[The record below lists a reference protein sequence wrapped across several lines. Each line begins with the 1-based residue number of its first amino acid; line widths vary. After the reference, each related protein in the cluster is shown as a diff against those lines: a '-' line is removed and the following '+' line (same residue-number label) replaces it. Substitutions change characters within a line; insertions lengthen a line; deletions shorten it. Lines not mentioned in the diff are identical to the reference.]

1 MELKCPLPRRNPEM
15 VGSTHLTHATQ
26 PLPWTP
32 LIPHL
37 QRGEMSLGLP
47 WALLLVSH
55 PGIPATRVPRRARK
69 VAKKQ
74 SWLIFMAFWR
84 PSEERWQLTEL
95 LTPQFSDW
103 KRDKGSEG
111 NEEEKGLGSV
121 LYSVFNPHYLLS
133 CFSLLG

>member
-1 MELKCPLPRRNPEM
+1 MR
-15 VGSTHLTHATQ
+15 
-26 PLPWTP
+26 W
-32 LIPHL
+32 
-37 QRGEMSLGLP
+37 
-47 WALLLVSH
+47 
-55 PGIPATRVPRRARK
+55 

-95 LTPQFSDW
+95 LTPQFSYW